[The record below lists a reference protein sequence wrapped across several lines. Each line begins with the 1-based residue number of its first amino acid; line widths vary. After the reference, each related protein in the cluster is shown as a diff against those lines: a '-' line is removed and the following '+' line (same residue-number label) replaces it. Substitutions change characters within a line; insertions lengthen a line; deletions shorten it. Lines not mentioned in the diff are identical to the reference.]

1 MAGRKKLND
10 VDENVSRV
18 VQALG
23 AYKKAHPRAEI
34 DVHRHNSVSIR
45 IRIIDADF
53 QGLDLVERDNEIW
66 KILDRLPDDVRS
78 EITLVL
84 LLTPREAKT
93 SYANVEFEHPVPSN
107 L

>member
-1 MAGRKKLND
+1 MAGRKKLKD
-10 VDENVSRV
+10 VDEHVSRV
-18 VQALG
+18 VPALG
-23 AYKKAHPRAEI
+23 AYKKARSRSEI

-78 EITLVL
+78 EVSLVL
-84 LLTPREAKT
+84 LLTPHEAKT